1 MPKKLTQEE
10 FEKRIKEK
18 DPSFKVIGKYDGY
31 YDENGRSKKIL
42 LEHECGYQDEYSI
55 AKFIRGKCKCRKCN
69 NLIPMT
75 QSQFESKINEINPNI
90 KILGSFSGITKKVK
104 CQCKICNHIWST
116 QAYILYDHKCPVC
129 SGVYKS
135 HEMFC
140 NEIESKFPNQYK
152 LLSQYNG
159 VTKKVKIQ
167 NRECG
172 HEFECS
178 PRDLLNGD
186 CKCPYCNG
194 KRVLVGFN
202 DLLTVNPDIAKF
214 LENPDDGYKYTNSSG
229 KRVWWKCNC
238 GNRMFKTISEV
249 TSANSLRCSICSDGF
264 PIGEKILCSLFVHIN
279 TNFSFRTKFKWS
291 CNKQYDFYLPESKTI
306 VEVNGL
312 QHYKEARNFTR
323 ESLEDIQ
330 SNDKLK
336 HDLALQ
342 NGILNYIYIDAR
354 TSDPFDIIENIKNST
369 LSEMLNLDSLTEDD
383 WISIIKRT
391 SKSFVFEVS
400 DLWNDGLCI
409 SEIQEKTKIDRHTI
423 RCYLIRAA
431 KINLCDYTSEKSRK
445 RIWRNYA
452 KQ

>member
-1 MPKKLTQEE
+1 MPRKLTQEE
-10 FEKRIKEK
+10 FERKIREK
-18 DPSFKVIGKYDGY
+18 DPSFKVIGKYEGY
-31 YDENGRSKKIL
+31 YDENGKCKKIL
-42 LEHECGYQDEYSI
+42 LEHECGHQDEYAIST
-55 AKFIRGKCKCRKCN
+55 FMQGRYRCKKCN
-69 NLIPMT
+69 NRVYT
-75 QSQFESKINEINPNI
+75 QEKYEEKVHESNPNI
-90 KILGSFSGITKKVK
+90 KIIGKFSRVDKKVK
-104 CQCKICNHIWST
+104 CHCMKCGHEWET
-116 QAYILYDHKCPVC
+116 QANLLYNHGCPVC

-140 NEIESKFPNQYK
+140 DEIETKFPNQYK
-152 LLSQYNG
+152 ILSKYNG
-159 VTKKVKIQ
+159 VYKRVKIQ
-167 NRECG
+167 NLECG

-202 DLLTVNPDIAKF
+202 DLWTVNPDIAKF

-229 KRVWWKCNC
+229 KRVWWKCSC
-238 GNRMFKTISEV
+238 GNRLYKTIYEV
-249 TSANSLRCSICSDGF
+249 TFVNSLRCPICSDGF
-264 PIGEKILCSLFVHIN
+264 PMGEKIVYSLLLHGNVKF
-279 TNFSFRTKFKWS
+279 TFRTKFEWS
-291 CNKQYDFYLPESKTI
+291 NKKEYDFYLPDLNTI
-306 VEVNGL
+306 IEVNGI
-312 QHYKEARNFTR
+312 QHYREIKAFTR

-354 TSDPFDIIENIKNST
+354 TSDPFDIIENIKKSA
-369 LSEMLNLDSLTEDD
+369 LYEMLNLDSLTEDD